1 MSLSVASHCEFDGV
15 DSAIR
20 PSAPKAPAIT
30 VDNDT
35 PKDFDRYSL
44 LAPLGKGGMAEV
56 FLAARTEPSALCTPV
71 VIKRLYSHFGDDPVA
86 VQMFLDEA
94 RLVTGLSHPNI
105 VQTHEVGMMKGQY
118 CIAMEYLAGQPLQ
131 RIIRRMGSDGGMPV
145 VLAVQIAIRVLD
157 ALEYAH
163 NAIDESGSGLGIVH
177 RDISPHN
184 VFVTNCGT
192 VKVLDFGIAKATS
205 HENRT
210 ATGLIKGKFAY
221 IAPEQAQ
228 AHAVDCRAD
237 LWSVG
242 VVLWEM
248 LIGRRLFKAE
258 NDAATLHATLRA
270 DVPRVSLLRPAITPE
285 LDRIV
290 LRALQR
296 QPNLR
301 YRQAA
306 EMRQDLQNYLATAK
320 LEVTDAALATFMAEY
335 FTEEIQQQRRLVADL
350 INRDHSRPSEPTRLD
365 GGTQSTQMTGGVA
378 LSMEVSRIDTLMLEL
393 THQKRVMR
401 RVAWGMLA
409 AFTAVVVMVIWFVVD
424 HLRQTALAPA
434 QTNVAA
440 AIPAHNSRSI
450 AGAPAN
456 AEDATLPPSAPPV
469 VTGGRTPAAAKA
481 ELAATAQVTRA
492 SIQPKSVYKN
502 HPVAPAAPSN
512 TAKEVPA
519 SLPEF
524 GFLTIDSSPW
534 AWVTVKGRSLG
545 QTPVVMAKLPVGT
558 QVLTFRNPDLG
569 LSTSYSVTIEAGK
582 TVVKRIGLE

>member
-1 MSLSVASHCEFDGV
+1 MSLSVASHSEFDGV

-20 PSAPKAPAIT
+20 PSAPKSPAIT
-30 VDNDT
+30 VDNAT

-56 FLAARTEPSALCTPV
+56 FLAARAELGALRTPV
-71 VIKRLYSHFGDDPVA
+71 VIKRLYPHFGDDPVA

-105 VQTHEVGMMKGQY
+105 VKTHEVGMMKGQY

-145 VLAVQIAIRVLD
+145 ALAVQIAIRVLD
-157 ALEYAH
+157 ALAYAH
-163 NAIDESGSGLGIVH
+163 NAIDEGGAELGIVH

-270 DVPRVSLLRPAITPE
+270 DVPRVSLLRPAVAPE

-296 QPNLR
+296 HPNLR

-306 EMRQDLQNYLATAK
+306 EMQRDLQNYLTTAK
-320 LEVTDAALATFMAEY
+320 LDVTDAALAAFMDEY
-335 FTEEIQQQRRLVADL
+335 FTGEIHQQRRLVTDL
-350 INRDHSRPSEPTRLD
+350 INSDNNGPSEPRRLD
-365 GGTQSTQMTGGVA
+365 GSTQSTQMTGGLA

-393 THQKRVMR
+393 TRQKRVMR
-401 RVAWGMLA
+401 RVAWGLLA
-409 AFTAVVVMVIWFVVD
+409 AFTAVVVMVTWFVVD
-424 HLRQTALAPA
+424 HLRLTAPA
-434 QTNVAA
+434 ARQTNFAA
-440 AIPAHNSRSI
+440 AIPVQNSRSI
-450 AGAPAN
+450 AGAPAS
-456 AEDATLPPSAPPV
+456 AEDATLPPSASPM
-469 VTGGRTPAAAKA
+469 VTDGRTRTVSKG
-481 ELAATAQVTRA
+481 EVVVTAQVTRA
-492 SIQPKSVYKN
+492 SIQPRSVYKN
-502 HPVAPAAPSN
+502 HPVSPAAPSD
-512 TAKEVPA
+512 TTKEVPA
-519 SLPEF
+519 SPPEF

-545 QTPVVMAKLPVGT
+545 QTPVVNAKLPVGT